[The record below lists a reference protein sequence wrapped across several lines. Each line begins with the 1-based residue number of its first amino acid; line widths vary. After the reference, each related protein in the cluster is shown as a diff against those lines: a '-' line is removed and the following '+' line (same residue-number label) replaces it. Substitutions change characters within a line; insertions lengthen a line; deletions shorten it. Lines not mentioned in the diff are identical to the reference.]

1 MNKRID
7 GLKKEILDLDEK
19 LELLITQHH
28 GDRSMEARRA
38 KGLYNDIAQLTKR
51 VTDLE
56 QTVKTASINKNQCR

>member
-28 GDRSMEARRA
+28 DDRSMEARRA
-38 KGLYNDIAQLTKR
+38 KGLYVDIAELVKR
-51 VTDLE
+51 VADLE
-56 QTVKTASINKNQCR
+56 QTVKTASINKNLCR